1 MAAEDLRGD
10 LFFSDAI
17 EDTSHKTYALYREIH
32 IEVYRSE
39 KLS

>member
-1 MAAEDLRGD
+1 MTAEDLRGD

-17 EDTSHKTYALYREIH
+17 EDTSHKTYALYIGVH
-32 IEVYRSE
+32 IKIYRNV